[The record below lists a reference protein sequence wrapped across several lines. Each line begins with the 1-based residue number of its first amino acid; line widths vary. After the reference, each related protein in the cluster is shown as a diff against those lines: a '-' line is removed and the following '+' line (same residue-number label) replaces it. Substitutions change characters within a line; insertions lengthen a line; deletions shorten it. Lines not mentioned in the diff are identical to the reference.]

1 LNTDQLFL
9 RFVRGLL
16 ILMTLFGA
24 GMILVILFGDKV
36 IGLRMVN
43 AFSSMFVGVLGL
55 GSGYLLG
62 RKDSRSKDDERR
74 PHDRS

>member
-1 LNTDQLFL
+1 MPIDQLFL

-16 ILMTLFGA
+16 IIMALFGV
-24 GMILVILFGDKV
+24 GMIIIILVGDEV

-43 AFSSMFVGVLGL
+43 AFTSMFVGVLGL

-62 RKDSRSKDDERR
+62 RREQQSKENGKEAA
-74 PHDRS
+74 

>member
-1 LNTDQLFL
+1 MDELFL

-16 ILMTLFGA
+16 ILMALFGA
-24 GMILVILFGDKV
+24 GMTIVILFGDHV

-43 AFSSMFVGVLGL
+43 AFTSMFIGVLGL

-62 RKDSRSKDDERR
+62 RGERKSKENGKEGA
-74 PHDRS
+74 

>member
-1 LNTDQLFL
+1 MDELFI

-16 ILMTLFGA
+16 IIMALFGA
-24 GMILVILFGDKV
+24 GMTLVIIWGDQV

-43 AFSSMFVGVLGL
+43 AFTSMFVGVLGL

-62 RKDSRSKDDERR
+62 RSRERKEN
-74 PHDRS
+74 DKT